1 MMTMEQKPIRKLR
14 KGELFR
20 LSDRETAPVWVRG
33 EYIREAKKYSTY
45 KYDDVNHER
54 LLSGDKRVIVDFIF

>member
-1 MMTMEQKPIRKLR
+1 MEQKPIRKLR
-14 KGELFR
+14 KGEFFR
-20 LSDRETAPVWVRG
+20 LSDRETSPVWVRG
-33 EYIREAKKYSTY
+33 EYIREVKKYITY

>member
-1 MMTMEQKPIRKLR
+1 MMAMKQKTIRKLK

-33 EYIREAKKYSTY
+33 EYIPEARKYSAY
-45 KYDDVNHER
+45 RYDDTNHEK
-54 LLSGDKRVIVDFIF
+54 LFSGDKKVYAEFIF

>member
-1 MMTMEQKPIRKLR
+1 MEQKTIRQLK
-14 KGELFR
+14 KVELFR

-33 EYIREAKKYSTY
+33 EYIREVKKYITY
-45 KYDDVNHER
+45 KYDDVNHEL

>member
-1 MMTMEQKPIRKLR
+1 MMAMEQKTIRKLK

-20 LSDRETAPVWVRG
+20 LSANGNAPVWVRG

-45 KYDDVNHER
+45 RYDDTNHEK
-54 LLSGDKRVIVDFIF
+54 LFSGDQKVYVDFIF

>member
-1 MMTMEQKPIRKLR
+1 MEQRPIRELK

-20 LSDRETAPVWVRG
+20 LSDRETAPVWIRG
-33 EYIREAKKYSTY
+33 EYIRETKKYSIY

-54 LLSGDKRVIVDFIF
+54 LVSGGKRVIVDFIF

>member
-1 MMTMEQKPIRKLR
+1 MTMEQKQISKLR

-20 LSDRETAPVWVRG
+20 LSDRESAPVWVRG
-33 EYIREAKKYSTY
+33 EYIREVKKYITY

-54 LLSGDKRVIVDFIF
+54 LVSGDKRVIVDFIF

>member
-1 MMTMEQKPIRKLR
+1 MEQRPIRELK

-33 EYIREAKKYSTY
+33 EYIRETKKYSIY
-45 KYDDVNHER
+45 RYDDTNHEK
-54 LLSGDKRVIVDFIF
+54 LFSGNKKVLTDFAF

>member
-1 MMTMEQKPIRKLR
+1 MKQKTIRKLK

-33 EYIREAKKYSTY
+33 EYIPEARKYSTY
-45 KYDDVNHER
+45 RYDDTNHEK
-54 LLSGDKRVIVDFIF
+54 LFSGDKRYMPEFIF

>member
-1 MMTMEQKPIRKLR
+1 MAMEQKPIRKLR

-20 LSDRETAPVWVRG
+20 LSDCESAPVWVRG
-33 EYIREAKKYSTY
+33 EYIREVKKYITY

>member
-1 MMTMEQKPIRKLR
+1 MKQKPIRELR

-33 EYIREAKKYSTY
+33 EYIHGAKKYITY

>member
-1 MMTMEQKPIRKLR
+1 MEQKPIRKLR

-20 LSDRETAPVWVRG
+20 LSDHETAPVWVRG
-33 EYIREAKKYSTY
+33 EYIREVKKYITY

>member
-1 MMTMEQKPIRKLR
+1 MIAMKQKTIRKLK

-33 EYIREAKKYSTY
+33 EYIPEARKYSTY
-45 KYDDVNHER
+45 RYDDTNQEK
-54 LLSGDKRVIVDFIF
+54 LFSGDKKVYAEFIF

>member
-1 MMTMEQKPIRKLR
+1 METKMIRNLK
-14 KGELFR
+14 KGEFFR

-33 EYIREAKKYSTY
+33 EYVREAKKYSTY

-54 LLSGDKRVIVDFIF
+54 LLAKDRIVFVEFTF

>member
-1 MMTMEQKPIRKLR
+1 MEQRPIRKLR
-14 KGELFR
+14 KGEFFR
-20 LSDRETAPVWVRG
+20 LSDRETSPVWVRG
-33 EYIREAKKYSTY
+33 EYIRGVKKYITY